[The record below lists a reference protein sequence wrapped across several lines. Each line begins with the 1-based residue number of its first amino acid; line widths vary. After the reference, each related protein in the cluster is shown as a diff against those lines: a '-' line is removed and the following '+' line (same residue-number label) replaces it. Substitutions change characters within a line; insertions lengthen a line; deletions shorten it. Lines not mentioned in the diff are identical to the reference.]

1 MKLLLACALFVCSA
15 VFTSA
20 RQSAICFASEDQV
33 KEQAACV
40 RDQAGEF
47 NDRLDL
53 AVNNLGCT
61 DDVCAVKKLCTFVS
75 TDRALTA
82 LFTRPEKTFLRSL
95 SLRCSAAAALVG
107 TPAVALPVQAAFP
120 AAALPAAAVPVAA
133 AGPSFLAPTSY
144 VWGAKGFGARAFGA
158 RAFGSR
164 AFGARAFGLGAY
176 GAGAYGVGAYG
187 PGAYGLGAY
196 GPGAYGVW

>member
-20 RQSAICFASEDQV
+20 LQSPICFASEDQV
-33 KEQAACV
+33 KEQTACV

-61 DDVCAVKKLCTFVS
+61 DDVCAIKKLCTFVS

-82 LFTRPEKTFLRSL
+82 LFTRPEKTFLRTL

-107 TPAVALPVQAAFP
+107 TPAVGLPVQAAFP
-120 AAALPAAAVPVAA
+120 AAVLPAAAVPVAA
-133 AGPSFLAPTSY
+133 AGPSFLAPT
-144 VWGAKGFGARAFGA
+144 
-158 RAFGSR
+158 R